1 MRGFASLRTVTM
13 NLRAVEVNDEGS
25 PMGTVHF
32 PPGIRIEVIH
42 TKKGMTG
49 FGIIPSTPGKVRV
62 YIAMEKAVFFRT
74 EPTEGFGARVMN
86 RINPRDIR
94 SSSAI

>member
-1 MRGFASLRTVTM
+1 M

-32 PPGIRIEVIH
+32 PPGTEIEVIH

-49 FGIIPSTPGKVRV
+49 FGLIPSEPGKVRV
-62 YIAMEKAVFFRT
+62 YIAMERAVFYRT
-74 EPTEGFGARVMN
+74 NPTVGFGARMLNKVL
-86 RINPRDIR
+86 PRDIR